1 VPDNLTK
8 EQRSKTMSRIR
19 RRDTKPELLLRR
31 AIWAHG
37 QRGYRVDDR
46 RLPGR
51 PDLAWTRKKV
61 AVFIDG
67 AFWHGHPSAFTHGKS
82 GAYWDEKIARNV
94 ERDGRADATLRDMG
108 WTVFRFWDFEV
119 RKECERCVAEIEAA
133 LIAAS
138 ARDQRQ
144 PTRSASAP
152 LTKRVRGAAT
162 QALRRA

>member
-1 VPDNLTK
+1 MPDNLTK

-31 AIWAHG
+31 AIWARG
-37 QRGYRVDDR
+37 LRGYRVDDR

-82 GAYWDEKIARNV
+82 GQYWDDKIARNI
-94 ERDGRADATLRDMG
+94 ERDRLADAALKEAG
-108 WTVFRFWDFEV
+108 WTVFRFWDFKV
-119 RKECERCVAEIEAA
+119 RKECESCVAEIEAA
-133 LIAAS
+133 LI
-138 ARDQRQ
+138 
-144 PTRSASAP
+144 
-152 LTKRVRGAAT
+152 GAALEGAPT
-162 QALRRA
+162 TTSDPEPLKRLHRTAKRTLVRA

>member
-1 VPDNLTK
+1 MADNLTK

-19 RRDTKPELLLRR
+19 RRDTKPELLLRK
-31 AIWAHG
+31 AIWA
-37 QRGYRVDDR
+37 RGLRGHRLDDR

-82 GAYWDEKIARNV
+82 GKYWDDKIARNI
-94 ERDGRADATLRDMG
+94 ERDRLADEALRRMG

-119 RKECERCVAEIEAA
+119 RKECERCVAEVEAA
-133 LIAAS
+133 LAAADLEEPPVVKTVPDAS
-138 ARDQRQ
+138 RRPRRHHAK
-144 PTRSASAP
+144 RSLAP
-152 LTKRVRGAAT
+152 V
-162 QALRRA
+162 

>member
-1 VPDNLTK
+1 MPDNLTK

-31 AIWAHG
+31 AIWARG
-37 QRGYRVDDR
+37 LRGYRLDDR

-51 PDLAWTRKKV
+51 PDLAWTRSKV

-82 GAYWDEKIARNV
+82 GQYWDEKIARNV
-94 ERDGRADATLRDMG
+94 ERDRMADTALRETG

-119 RKECERCVAEIEAA
+119 RKECERCVTEVEAA
-133 LIAAS
+133 LIKAAV
-138 ARDQRQ
+138 DE
-144 PTRSASAP
+144 AP
-152 LTKRVRGAAT
+152 LGQTSAQPPKRA
-162 QALRRA
+162 RRAAKRTPARA